1 MNEAVSHVATQ
12 TDKLACP
19 DVWTFGE
26 RTNMRME
33 RRCRRR
39 GNPNV
44 REAMSHV
51 ATQTDKLACPDVW
64 TFGECRDR
72 DASPCL

>member
-1 MNEAVSHVATQ
+1 MNEAV
-12 TDKLACP
+12 
-19 DVWTFGE
+19 
-26 RTNMRME
+26 
-33 RRCRRR
+33 
-39 GNPNV
+39 
-44 REAMSHV
+44 SHV